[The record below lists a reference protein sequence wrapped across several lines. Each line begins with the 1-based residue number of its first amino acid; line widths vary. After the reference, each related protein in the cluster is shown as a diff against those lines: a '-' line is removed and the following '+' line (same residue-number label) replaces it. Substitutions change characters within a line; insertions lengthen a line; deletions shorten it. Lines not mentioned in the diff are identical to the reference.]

1 MRLSELLH
9 SRVTD
14 AAGLDLG
21 TVEDVLVVQDRLL
34 VEGVDAAF
42 RVEGL
47 VVGKGT
53 LGIRLGFERAQVRG
67 PWPLKVLFHRLERRA
82 HYVAWDEVES
92 VDGHT
97 VRLSVGRDELGRP
110 PVV

>member
-14 AAGLDLG
+14 TDGRDLG
-21 TVEDVLVVQDRLL
+21 TVEDVLVVQDGPLHS
-34 VEGVDAAF
+34 GFDAVF

-53 LGIRLGFERAQVRG
+53 LGIRLGFERAQVKG
-67 PWPLKVLFHRLERRA
+67 PWPLKVLFHWLERRA
-82 HYVAWDEVES
+82 RYVPWDEVEA

-110 PVV
+110 PLV